1 MEEAAIGTVK
11 RVGQRTYL
19 CKTNEPRSPRWIAYV
34 CIPSRDVPTSDVSR
48 HGAAK
53 VKRDC
58 DGRSRRRYARNPI
71 RRWLASRKRFS
82 LLKIER
88 ERGATRPTGTI
99 AKIPFHRLEVQDRVY
114 KIEERNGPLE
124 RIERLN
130 ASSSTGSRLVSL
142 PLSQLRG
149 QAL

>member
-1 MEEAAIGTVK
+1 MQD
-11 RVGQRTYL
+11 QRTS
-19 CKTNEPRSPRWIAYV
+19 RSPQWIAYV
-34 CIPSRDVPTSDVSR
+34 CIPPRRSYERDGLCAVSR
-48 HGAAK
+48 HRVAK

-58 DGRSRRRYARNPI
+58 DDRSRRRYARNPI